1 MSAGTP
7 RTRIV
12 VGVDGSKGSG
22 RALAYAADVAE
33 RLGAEVVAVYGLGPL
48 AELAMAIPP
57 SRPTTW
63 KRDLQDEMHDVWCRP
78 LADRGVKFHARLVES
93 DPVNALIDAADKEQA
108 LMIVVGANSR
118 GELAHRVL
126 GGVTYRLA
134 HRAHH
139 PVVIVPPTPDRKP

>member
-1 MSAGTP
+1 MPGGV
-7 RTRIV
+7 RIV
-12 VGVDGSKGSG
+12 VGADGSEGSR
-22 RALAYAADVAE
+22 RALEYAADVAE
-33 RLGAEVVAVYGLGPL
+33 RAGAEVVVVYGLGHL
-48 AELAMAIPP
+48 AELVMGVPP

-63 KRDLQDEMHDVWCRP
+63 KKDLESELRNDWCRP
-78 LADRGVKFHARLVES
+78 LDARGIKYHPRVVEA
-93 DPVNALIDAADKEQA
+93 DPVSALIDTADKERA

-139 PVVIVPPTPDRKP
+139 PVVIVPPTADGKH